1 MRPLSF
7 LKNMPRNTASSV
19 LVRTTGV
26 KKLWCT
32 VMLSINMNGRKL
44 LPYVILKRKTMPKG
58 KFPSEMHIR
67 VPEIRQMVS
76 ELMEDG
82 SMVCGEDI

>member
-1 MRPLSF
+1 
-7 LKNMPRNTASSV
+7 MPRNTAIYEKGASSV

-32 VMLSINMNGRKL
+32 VMLSINVDERKL

-58 KFPSEMHIR
+58 IFPSGMHIR
-67 VPEIRQMVS
+67 VLEIR
-76 ELMEDG
+76 
-82 SMVCGEDI
+82 